1 MKKILGLD
9 LGTTSIGFAHVI
21 ESDIPEKSE
30 IIQIGT
36 RIIQYDNFDK
46 IDKSGKVTESKSP
59 KDDFAAGR
67 GLSPNA
73 GRTLKRGARR
83 TLDRYQLRRGSFDK
97 EYKEGKANLIGILK
111 KANIIS
117 NNSKLAEDGK
127 QTTFETWHLRA
138 KSVSE
143 KIEKEELAR
152 VFLAINKKRGYK
164 SSRKAKNEDEGQI
177 VDGMEVA
184 KILYKENLT
193 PGQLG
198 YQLLNEGKKT
208 IPDFYR
214 SDLQNEF
221 DKVWKAQKQF
231 YPEIL
236 ADKLKQKLHSKN
248 KTQTWAI
255 CKEPM
260 SLMGVK
266 RSTKGFEQKVENYKW
281 RSDALTSLLDL
292 EQLAIV
298 LQEINNNLNNSSGYL
313 GDISD
318 RSKELHFNKE
328 TVGQNLYKQLKAN
341 SHIRLKSKVFYRQDY
356 LDEFEAIWK
365 EQSKHHAELTDE
377 LKSEIRDVTIFYQ
390 RKLKSQKS
398 SISFCEFESKEMEI
412 EKNGKKI
419 KVKIGSK
426 VAPKSSPIFQEFKIW
441 QMLHNLKFVNKSTGE
456 IEVFKDDDFSETKKQ
471 LFNELNLRGNL
482 TATQILEILDYNT
495 KEWVLS
501 NYKTVEGNRTNLG
514 LYDAY
519 FKILEQEGFGEID
532 WEGYKTEGSVKTIFS
547 HFQFTKNA
555 ENFIKGK
562 IKAFDTYNADELKII
577 VKNIFQHLAINTDIL
592 DFDAELKGKAFEE
605 QKSYQLWHL
614 LYSAEDDNKKYENE
628 ELLLYGNDN
637 IGLKKLLCQKFGFQP
652 AHSKILSNVNFED
665 DYGSLST
672 KAMRKMYTD
681 IIDNDLTTAK
691 ILSGYKQKE
700 FEKADM
706 FELLRK
712 NSLRNPVVEK
722 ILNQLANVVNALI
735 KKNSK
740 KDENGKI
747 VEYFKFDEIRIEL
760 SRELKKNA
768 KERAD
773 MTENVNKGKIE
784 NDNIRA
790 IIKRDFPNV
799 PNPTKNDVIK
809 YKLYQEMTFNGY
821 KNLYTDIKIE
831 YHNLF
836 GKDYDID
843 HIIPQAKLFDD
854 SFSNKVLVP
863 YGANRDKGKM
873 NNATAYDYMSNKSEE
888 VFNKYIATVEALY
901 KNDKIS
907 KAKYQK
913 LLKKEADL
921 GDGFIERDLRETQYI
936 AKKAKDLLI
945 PLTKTGERHCVV
957 SSSGQIT
964 DRLREDWDLVNV
976 MRELNLPKFRA
987 LGMTEMEERKFG
999 QKIEVIKDWTKR
1011 NDHRHHAMDA
1021 LTVAF
1026 TKRSFIQYLNNLN
1039 ARREN
1044 KYEGISNKENLKSIE
1059 TKGFKLSTKD
1069 VIFIEKNELERD
1081 KEGKLRF
1088 RVPILNF
1095 RQVAKEHLEN
1105 VLISHKAK
1113 NKVMTI
1119 NINKAKNDVVSIVRD
1134 NKGKEKTIKG
1144 QVVKTP
1150 RGQLHD
1156 QTIYGRNWWSRIE
1169 LNKKTTKS
1177 ELDSI
1182 INNEIQQFLIS
1193 YIKEK
1198 GSIAKAFSDDALK
1211 TLKYNNKILKEVE
1224 IAIPCYTQKIDVQKT
1239 FTDPQKTNS
1248 AKEKNMKNIL
1258 DLGVRSVLE
1267 NRLKLF
1273 DNDFKK
1279 AFSDLDRNPIWLNKS
1294 KGIAIKRVTIS
1305 GVKNVEFLH
1314 YKKDHLG
1321 KDISD
1326 GNGKKI
1332 PVDFVSTG
1340 NNHHVAIYL
1349 DEKGNLQER
1358 VVSLFDAVELVNAKL
1373 PVIISNP
1380 KEAWDKIINEGIEHR
1395 LIERFP
1401 PESWQLLF
1409 TMKQNEYFI
1418 FPNENLGFNPK
1429 EIDLLDP
1436 KNKKEISPNLFRV
1449 QKLAT
1454 KNYMFR
1460 HHLETSVEE
1469 KKLLLGFA
1477 YKPIWSTNL
1486 IKNIIKV
1493 RLNHLGD
1500 IVKVGEY

>member
-1 MKKILGLD
+1 MASKNILGLD
-9 LGTTSIGFAHVI
+9 LGTTSVGFAHVI
-21 ESDIPEKSE
+21 EDDVPEQSE
-30 IIQIGT
+30 IVQIGT

-83 TLDRYQLRRGSFDK
+83 TLDRYQLRR
-97 EYKEGKANLIGILK
+97 ENLIEVLQ

-117 NNSKLAEDGK
+117 KDSILAEDGK
-127 QTTFETWHLRA
+127 RTTFETWRLRA

-164 SSRKAKNEDEGQI
+164 SSRKAKNEDEGQAI
-177 VDGMEVA
+177 DGMAIAVR
-184 KILYKENLT
+184 LYEENITPSQLT
-193 PGQLG
+193 
-198 YQLLNEGKKT
+198 YQFLKEGKKT

-214 SDLQNEF
+214 SDLQAEF
-221 DKVWKAQKQF
+221 NKVWNAQKQF

-236 ADKLKQKLHSKN
+236 TDELKQNLLNKN

-260 SLMGVK
+260 NLVGIK
-266 RSTKGFEQKVENYKW
+266 RSTKGFEQKIENYKW
-281 RSDALTSLLDL
+281 RSDAITTKLEL

-318 RSKELHFNKE
+318 RSKELYFNKE
-328 TVGQNLYKQLKAN
+328 TVGQNLYKQLQV
-341 SHIRLKSKVFYRQDY
+341 SPHTRLKSKVFYRQDY

-365 EQSKHHAELTDE
+365 EQSKHHSELTEE
-377 LKSEIRDVTIFYQ
+377 LKSEIRDITIFYQ

-398 SISFCEFESKEMEI
+398 SISFCEFESKEIEI

-419 KVKIGSK
+419 KVTIGAK
-426 VAPKSSPIFQEFKIW
+426 VAPKSSPLFQEFKIF
-441 QMLHNLKFVNKSTGE
+441 QMLHNLKFINKSTGE
-456 IEVFKDDDFSETKKQ
+456 IELFKEDDFSETKKQ
-471 LFNELNLRGNL
+471 LFRELNLRGNL
-482 TATQILEILDYNT
+482 TATQVLEILDYNT

-501 NYKTVEGNRTNLG
+501 NYKSVEGNRTNLAF
-514 LYDAY
+514 YDAY

-532 WEGYKTEGSVKTIFS
+532 WEAYKTVKEGSAKTIFN

-555 ENFIKGK
+555 EPFIEGK
-562 IKAFDTYNADELKII
+562 IKAFETYNADEIKII
-577 VKNIFQHLAINTDIL
+577 IKNIFQHLAINTDIL

-614 LYSAEDDNKKYENE
+614 LYSAEDDNRKYENE
-628 ELLLYGNDN
+628 EVLLYGNDN

-652 AHSKILSNVNFED
+652 AHSKILANVNFAD

-700 FEKADM
+700 FENADI

-735 KKNSK
+735 EKNSK

-747 VEYFKFDEIRIEL
+747 TEYFKFDEIRIEL

-773 MTENVNKGKIE
+773 MAKGISDATSE

-809 YKLYQEMTFNGY
+809 YKLYQEMAFNGY
-821 KNLYTDIKIE
+821 KDLYTDKEII

-863 YGANRDKGKM
+863 YGANREKGKM

-888 VFNKYIATVEALY
+888 IFNKYIATVEALY
-901 KNDKIS
+901 KSDKIS

-976 MRELNLPKFRA
+976 MKELNLPKFRA

-1044 KYEGISNKENLKSIE
+1044 EYEGISNKENSKSIE

-1081 KEGKLRF
+1081 NEGKLRF
-1088 RVPILNF
+1088 RLPILNF
-1095 RQVAKEHLEN
+1095 RQVAKDHLEN
-1105 VLISHKAK
+1105 VLVSHKAK
-1113 NKVMTI
+1113 GKVTTV
-1119 NINKAKNDVVSIVRD
+1119 NINKAKNNVVSIVID
-1134 NKGKEKTIKG
+1134 KEGKEKKVKG
-1144 QVVKTP
+1144 QVIKTP
-1150 RGQLHD
+1150 RGQLHKETVYGKYQYYVNKEEKVSAKFD
-1156 QTIYGRNWWSRIE
+1156 EETINKVANPIYKKLLLQRLSENGNDPKKAFAGKNVLSKNPIY
-1169 LNKKTTKS
+1169 LNEEKTEILPETIKLTWL
-1177 ELDSI
+1177 EEDYSI
-1182 INNEIQQFLIS
+1182 RKDITPENFKD
-1193 YIKEK
+1193 IKV
-1198 GSIAKAFSDDALK
+1198 IAKILDEGVK
-1211 TLKYNNKILKEVE
+1211 RILKERLNE
-1224 IAIPCYTQKIDVQKT
+1224 
-1239 FTDPQKTNS
+1239 FGNDP
-1248 AKEKNMKNIL
+1248 
-1258 DLGVRSVLE
+1258 
-1267 NRLKLF
+1267 
-1273 DNDFKK
+1273 KK
-1279 AFSDLDRNPIWLNKS
+1279 AFSDLEKNPIWLNEE
-1294 KGIAIKRVTIS
+1294 KGISIKRVTIS
-1305 GVKNVEFLH
+1305 GVKNTEFLH

-1321 KDISD
+1321 KDILD
-1326 GNGKKI
+1326 YNGKKT

-1340 NNHHVAIYL
+1340 NNHHVAIYK

-1358 VVSLFDAVELVNAKL
+1358 VVSLFDAVQLVNAGES
-1373 PVIISNP
+1373 VI
-1380 KEAWDKIINEGIEHR
+1380 DKNYNQGIG
-1395 LIERFP
+1395 
-1401 PESWQLLF
+1401 WQFLF

-1418 FPNENLGFNPK
+1418 FPNDKTGFNPK

-1436 KNKKEISPNLFRV
+1436 KNKKLISPNLFRV

-1469 KKLLLGFA
+1469 VQQLKNVA
-1477 YKPIWSTNL
+1477 YINIRSTNPL
-1486 IKNIIKV
+1486 VNIIKV
-1493 RLNHLGD
+1493 RLNHLGYS
-1500 IVKVGEY
+1500 VKIGEY

>member
-1 MKKILGLD
+1 MTKHILGLD

-21 ESDIPEKSE
+21 EDDVPEQSQ
-30 IIQIGT
+30 IIQIGA

-46 IDKSGKVTESKSP
+46 IDKSGKVTESKNP
-59 KDDFAAGR
+59 KDDFAAGK

-83 TLDRYQLRRGSFDK
+83 MLDRYQLRR
-97 EYKEGKANLIGILK
+97 ENLIDVLL

-117 NNSKLAEDGK
+117 IDSILAEDGK
-127 QTTFETWHLRA
+127 QTTFETWRLRA

-164 SSRKAKNEDEGQI
+164 SSRKAKNEDEGQAI
-177 VDGMEVA
+177 DGMAIA
-184 KILYKENLT
+184 KRLYEENLT
-193 PGQLG
+193 PGQLA
-198 YQLLNEGKKT
+198 YNLLKEGKKT

-214 SDLQNEF
+214 SDLQAEF
-221 DKVWKAQKQF
+221 DKVWNVQIPF

-236 ADKLKQKLHSKN
+236 TDKLKQNLRNKN
-248 KTQTWAI
+248 KIQTWAI
-255 CKEPM
+255 CREPM
-260 SLMGVK
+260 NLVGVK
-266 RSTKGFEQKVENYKW
+266 RTTKGFEQKIENYQW
-281 RSDALTSLLDL
+281 RSNALTMQLDL
-292 EQLAIV
+292 EQLTIV

-328 TVGQNLYKQLKAN
+328 TIGQNLYKQLQAN
-341 SHIRLKSKVFYRQDY
+341 PHTRLKSKVFYRQDY

-365 EQSKHHAELTDE
+365 EQSKHHPELRDE
-377 LKSEIRDVTIFYQ
+377 LKSEIRDITIFYQ
-390 RKLKSQKS
+390 RKLKSQKN

-412 EKNGKKI
+412 EKNGKK
-419 KVKIGSK
+419 VKITIGAK
-426 VAPKSSPIFQEFKIW
+426 VAPKSSPLFQEFKIW
-441 QMLHNLKFVNKSTGE
+441 QMLHNLKFINKSTGE
-456 IEVFKDDDFSETKKQ
+456 IEVFKDEGFTETKRL

-482 TATQILEILDYNT
+482 PATQVLEILNYNT

-501 NYKTVEGNRTNLG
+501 NYKTVEGNRTNLAF
-514 LYDAY
+514 YDAF

-532 WEGYKTEGSVKTIFS
+532 WEGYKTVKEGSAKTIFN
-547 HFQFTKNA
+547 HFQFTKKA
-555 ENFIKGK
+555 ELFIEGK
-562 IKAFDTYNADELKII
+562 IKALDTYNADEIKIF
-577 VKNIFQHLAINTDIL
+577 VKNIFQHLAINTEIL
-592 DFDAELKGKAFEE
+592 EFDGELKGKLFEE

-614 LYSAEDDNKKYENE
+614 LYSAEDDNKKYDSE
-628 ELLLYGNDN
+628 EILLYGYDN

-652 AHSKILSNVNFED
+652 SHSKILSTVNFAD

-691 ILSGYKQKE
+691 TLSGYKQKE
-700 FEKADM
+700 FENANM

-735 KKNSK
+735 EKNSK

-747 VEYFKFDEIRIEL
+747 IKYFKFDEIRIEL
-760 SRELKKNA
+760 SRELRKNA

-790 IIKRDFPNV
+790 IIKKDFPNV
-799 PNPTKNDVIK
+799 PNPTKNDIIK
-809 YKLYQEMTFNGY
+809 YKLYQEMAFNGY
-821 KNLYTDIKIE
+821 KDLYTDTKIE

-873 NNATAYDYMSNKSEE
+873 NNATAYDYMSNNPEL
-888 VFNKYIATVEALY
+888 FDKYVSTVEALY
-901 KNDKIS
+901 KSDKIS

-945 PLTKTGERHCVV
+945 PLTKTGERHCMV

-976 MRELNLPKFRA
+976 MKELNLPKFRV
-987 LGMTEMEERKFG
+987 LGLTEMEERKFG
-999 QKIEVIKDWTKR
+999 KKVEVIKDWTKR

-1044 KYEGISNKENLKSIE
+1044 KNEGISNKENLKSLE
-1059 TKGFKLSTKD
+1059 TKGYKLSTKD
-1069 VIFIEKNELERD
+1069 VIAIEKKELKRD
-1081 KEGKLRF
+1081 DDGKLRF
-1088 RVPILNF
+1088 RLPILNF
-1095 RQVAKEHLEN
+1095 RQAAKEHLEK
-1105 VLISHKAK
+1105 VLVSHKAK
-1113 NKVMTI
+1113 SKVTTI
-1119 NINKAKNDVVSIVRD
+1119 NVNKAKNDVVSIVKD

-1156 QTIYGRNWWSRIE
+1156 QTIYGWNRWSRIE

-1177 ELDSI
+1177 ELNNI
-1182 INNEIQQFLIS
+1182 INSEIKQFLIS
-1193 YIKEK
+1193 YIKER

-1211 TLKYNNKILKEVE
+1211 ALKYNGKILKEVE
-1224 IAIPCYTQKIDVQKT
+1224 VAIPCYTQKIDVQKT

-1248 AKEKNMKNIL
+1248 AKEKNLKNIL

-1267 NRLKLF
+1267 NRLKLY

-1279 AFSDLDRNPIWLNKS
+1279 AFSDLEKNPIWLNEE
-1294 KGIAIKRVTIS
+1294 KGISIKRVTIS
-1305 GVKNVEFLH
+1305 GVKIAEFLH

-1321 KDISD
+1321 NEILDK
-1326 GNGKKI
+1326 NGKKI

-1340 NNHHVAIYL
+1340 NNHHVAIYR
-1349 DEKGNLQER
+1349 DDKGNLQER
-1358 VVSLFDAVELVNAKL
+1358 VVSLFDAVQLVNAGE
-1373 PVIISNP
+1373 PVI
-1380 KEAWDKIINEGIEHR
+1380 DKNYNQG
-1395 LIERFP
+1395 LG
-1401 PESWQLLF
+1401 WQFLF
-1409 TMKQNEYFI
+1409 TMKRNEYFV
-1418 FPNENLGFNPK
+1418 FPNEKTGFIPK

-1436 KNKKEISPNLFRV
+1436 KNQKIISPNLFRV
-1449 QKLAT
+1449 QKIAS
-1454 KNYMFR
+1454 KNYFFR
-1460 HHLETSVEE
+1460 HHLETTVEE
-1469 KKLLLGFA
+1469 KKELNGIA
-1477 YKPIWSTNL
+1477 YKPQLGLNAIQ
-1486 IKNIIKV
+1486 NIIKV

-1500 IVKVGEY
+1500 IVIAGEY